1 VRRLYYGWYLVAG
14 LGLATIVSY
23 GITQYLFG
31 VLLLPIERDLGASRA
46 SVSAAFSGGVLVWG
60 LLGVP
65 VGRLIDQVGA
75 RWPMAFGSVLGAAC
89 LFALSRISELWQLY
103 AVWSLGL
110 GLAMALTLYPVTF
123 TVVANFFHS
132 RRGRALAVLTLIG
145 GLSSPI
151 YIPAAGWLVAQ
162 LGWREAVQVLAVSAL
177 LVALPVHALLVRRRP
192 EDLGLHADGE
202 SGAAPDVTAPIEGV
216 RLRAALGTRT
226 FWLLT
231 AAAGLSSAAFGV
243 VLAHAVA
250 FLINSGYPPTAAAAV
265 VGLTGV
271 LSLPGRLVFNLASDR
286 AGPQG
291 LLAACTAGLG
301 LGVLFLILAGPAIW
315 VAAFVVV
322 YGLAF
327 GAVSPLRAGVL
338 AEHFGRV
345 AYGSITAF
353 QNLPSAFM
361 SATGPLAAGLLFDRL
376 GDYRLAFA
384 LTAAAFALA
393 GLLIFLTPRPRR
405 SLQPS
410 VQD

>member
-192 EDLGLHADGE
+192 EDLGLHAGGE

-250 FLINSGYPPTAAAAV
+250 FLINSGYPPTAAATV

-361 SATGPLAAGLLFDRL
+361 SATGPLAAGLLFDSL

>member
-1 VRRLYYGWYLVAG
+1 MRRLYYGWYLVAG

-23 GITQYLFG
+23 GISQYLFG

-46 SVSAAFSGGVLVWG
+46 SVSAAFSGGLLVWG

-75 RWPMAFGSVLGAAC
+75 RWPMAVGSVLGAAC
-89 LFALSRISELWQLY
+89 LIALSHVTELWQLY
-103 AVWSLGL
+103 IVWSLGL

-123 TVVANFFHS
+123 TVVANFFRH
-132 RRGRALAVLTLIG
+132 RRGRALAVLTLVG

-177 LVALPVHALLVRRRP
+177 VIALPIHALLVRRRP

-202 SGAAPDVTAPIEGV
+202 VGAPAGAAAPIDGV
-216 RLRAALGTRT
+216 RLRAALGSRT

-231 AAAGLSSAAFGV
+231 AAAGLSSAAYGV

-250 FLINSGYPPTAAAAV
+250 FLIVSGYAPTAAATLIGV
-265 VGLTGV
+265 TGV

-291 LLAACTAGLG
+291 LLAACTVGLG

-315 VAAFVVV
+315 VAAFVAV

-338 AEHFGRV
+338 ADHFGRV

-361 SATGPLAAGLLFDRL
+361 SAAGPVAAGLLFDSL
-376 GDYRLAFA
+376 GDYRLAFG
-384 LTAAAFALA
+384 LTAAAFAVA

-405 SLQPS
+405 SLQPA